1 MDVTIVVLN
10 AHMCHQISQGAQL
23 SKDTQCIE
31 GVLET
36 ALFLAFSCDVL
47 GNVYSSL

>member
-10 AHMCHQISQGAQL
+10 AQKCHQISQGAQL
-23 SKDTQCIE
+23 SKVTHCIE
-31 GVLET
+31 GVLGK
-36 ALFLAFSCDVL
+36 ALSLAFSCVVL